1 MHTYSIIF
9 DITSKKKYQL
19 FFGGPL
25 GIFFLI
31 FVSYF
36 INWDY
41 TVFCIMCSSDAFVFQ
56 ISFQSYSLL
65 CLIKCVKINR
75 HTYTIRYNNYL

>member
-1 MHTYSIIF
+1 MHIYSITS
-9 DITSKKKYQL
+9 DITSKKNSSCFL
-19 FFGGPL
+19 AVPWGS
-25 GIFFLI
+25 FFLI

-36 INWDY
+36 INGDY
-41 TVFCIMCSSDAFVFQ
+41 TVFLIMCSWDAFVFQ

>member
-36 INWDY
+36 INGDY
-41 TVFCIMCSSDAFVFQ
+41 TVFLYIV
-56 ISFQSYSLL
+56 
-65 CLIKCVKINR
+65 
-75 HTYTIRYNNYL
+75 

>member
-25 GIFFLI
+25 GIFFFNFCVVFYKWGLHSF
-31 FVSYF
+31 FV
-36 INWDY
+36 
-41 TVFCIMCSSDAFVFQ
+41 
-56 ISFQSYSLL
+56 
-65 CLIKCVKINR
+65 
-75 HTYTIRYNNYL
+75 